1 MSETEFIIKCVL
13 CKAEFAQM
21 DVRSR
26 FCNDCR
32 SKENRRAREVF
43 YEKRKQVR
51 KGFEI

>member
-1 MSETEFIIKCVL
+1 MSKTEFIIRCVL
-13 CKAEFAQM
+13 CKAEFAQVY
-21 DVRSR
+21 VRSR

-32 SKENRRAREVF
+32 SKEKRRTREVF